1 MHLHQRST
9 IREYI
14 SSLFPSLFPIFLRS
28 WTSWISWYFS
38 YPLLY
43 YIYDREKLVFFV
55 SRLIVDT
62 NFMIKGEST
71 SAIIFLIEMIDF
83 HLSPIKPFNFS
94 LIECDSSKQKKRRG
108 SSWSNPRDKII
119 PGREGSYLE
128 RSIAIYF
135 NPFVAQAMHRY
146 PKPPAVS

>member
-1 MHLHQRST
+1 
-9 IREYI
+9 
-14 SSLFPSLFPIFLRS
+14 
-28 WTSWISWYFS
+28 
-38 YPLLY
+38 
-43 YIYDREKLVFFV
+43 
-55 SRLIVDT
+55 
-62 NFMIKGEST
+62 MIKGEST

-94 LIECDSSKQKKRRG
+94 LIECDSS
-108 SSWSNPRDKII
+108 
-119 PGREGSYLE
+119 YLE